1 MAGQPSAQGR
11 ERPTTTYDLRTL
23 PALNRTATEL
33 RNRIAQYVD
42 YMRKGGKVPTQV
54 HVEPQQYET
63 LRRAI
68 NSQISES
75 APLCGG
81 LTFDG
86 VPLVVLTKGGSH
98 ASA

>member
-23 PALNRTATEL
+23 PALNRAATDL
-33 RNRIAQYVD
+33 RSRIGQYVD
-42 YMRKGGKVPTQV
+42 YMRKGGKVPTRV
-54 HVEPQQYET
+54 HVEPQQFET

-68 NSQISES
+68 NSQISDS

-86 VPLVVLTKGGSH
+86 VPLVVLTKGGRH
-98 ASA
+98 AAP